1 MKLEFANLEY
11 YQAMSDEDLKGE
23 MFKVQMQMEQVD
35 EDMANDSELQ
45 AAIALAQTK
54 KLEYTSRRQML
65 KKFMKTLHQLAV
77 VRELL

>member
-1 MKLEFANLEY
+1 MRLEFANLEH
-11 YQAMSDEDLKGE
+11 YQDMSDEDLKEE
-23 MFKVQMQMEQVD
+23 MFKVQMQIEQVD
-35 EDMANDSELQ
+35 EDMVNDSQLQ

-77 VRELL
+77 VRGLI

>member
-11 YQAMSDEDLKGE
+11 YQAMSDEELKGE

-65 KKFMKTLHQLAV
+65 RKFMKTLHQLAV